1 MSKPTLPILVVED
14 DDALLEA
21 IVDTLHLAGYETLT
35 AKEGRS
41 ALHILKQHK
50 VALVISDAQM
60 QPMDGY
66 ALFAALKQKNLV
78 VPFILMTAYG
88 ELDKAVEMLRAG
100 AAHYLQK
107 PFEPDVLLDEVARCI
122 GRTSD
127 ASAAIN
133 QVEAATSIIA
143 ESKVMKALL
152 ALLGK
157 VALSDASVFL
167 HGESG
172 VGKEVLARFLHQHSP
187 RATGPFV
194 AVNCAAIPEHL
205 LESTLFGHEKGAFT
219 GASQS
224 FVGKFE
230 QAQGG
235 TLLLD
240 EISEMPLQL
249 QAKLLR
255 VLQER
260 ELERL
265 GSQRAI
271 RLDIRVISTSNR
283 HIEEEVA
290 AGRFRE
296 DLYFRLNVFPVS
308 IPPLRER
315 KEDILPLAKA
325 FLSGTG
331 HAWSLSTDA
340 VHCLTAHAWDGN
352 IRELQ
357 NVMQRACVLA
367 SGGVI
372 HAADLM
378 LANKE
383 NKISAL
389 RSGAETVQ
397 SDIRSLERQHILD
410 TLSSVGGVKKLAAQ
424 RLGISERT
432 LRYKLQ
438 RYRMDDT
445 EETALPS
452 SALTPPDSS
461 LSH

>member
-122 GRTSD
+122 GRASN

-133 QVEAATSIIA
+133 QVEAATGIIA

-331 HAWSLSTDA
+331 HAWSLSADA
-340 VHCLTAHAWDGN
+340 AHCLTAHAWDGN

-389 RSGAETVQ
+389 RSGSETAQ

>member
-1 MSKPTLPILVVED
+1 M
-14 DDALLEA
+14 
-21 IVDTLHLAGYETLT
+21 
-35 AKEGRS
+35 
-41 ALHILKQHK
+41 
-50 VALVISDAQM
+50 
-60 QPMDGY
+60 
-66 ALFAALKQKNLV
+66 
-78 VPFILMTAYG
+78 
-88 ELDKAVEMLRAG
+88 
-100 AAHYLQK
+100 
-107 PFEPDVLLDEVARCI
+107 
-122 GRTSD
+122 
-127 ASAAIN
+127 
-133 QVEAATSIIA
+133 
-143 ESKVMKALL
+143 
-152 ALLGK
+152 
-157 VALSDASVFL
+157 
-167 HGESG
+167 
-172 VGKEVLARFLHQHSP
+172 
-187 RATGPFV
+187 
-194 AVNCAAIPEHL
+194 
-205 LESTLFGHEKGAFT
+205 
-219 GASQS
+219 
-224 FVGKFE
+224 
-230 QAQGG
+230 
-235 TLLLD
+235 
-240 EISEMPLQL
+240 
-249 QAKLLR
+249 
-255 VLQER
+255 
-260 ELERL
+260 
-265 GSQRAI
+265 GSNRAI

-445 EETALPS
+445 EEIDLPS